1 MYETD
6 YTTSSDTGASSTAKE
21 TAKQATGSAKQAAG
35 EVTDTVKEQ
44 GRQVAGEVKGQV
56 RSVASDVRQSVT
68 GQVRTGHGKLAESVR
83 KFADEFGNLS
93 GAESTSPVVGQ
104 VVSRVSETGR
114 RAADYLD
121 DRGPE
126 GLLDDVQNFARRK
139 PGTFLLAAAAAG
151 FVIGRL
157 GRSTVAAARDET
169 PTATPTGAQGLY
181 TGTGYD
187 AGAGYDATTPAY
199 ATTTGYDTTAGT
211 TATGTT
217 TTGYAT
223 PPVAGATFVEDTY
236 PTPTY
241 DPRTSDATA
250 VGTAPVD
257 PAVDPVEY
265 DQSGYPIGT
274 RR

>member
-35 EVTDTVKEQ
+35 EVTETVKEQ

-56 RSVASDVRQSVT
+56 RSVASDVRQSVA
-68 GQVRTGHGKLAESVR
+68 GQVRTGHSKLAESVR
-83 KFADEFGNLS
+83 SFSDELGGLS
-93 GAESTSPVVGQ
+93 GGDTSSPVGQ
-104 VVSRVSETGR
+104 VVSRVSDAGR

-126 GLLDDVQNFARRK
+126 GVLDDVQNFARRK
-139 PGTFLLAAAAAG
+139 PGTFLLAMAAAG
-151 FVIGRL
+151 FVVGRIAR
-157 GRSTVAAARDET
+157 GTAAATHAEHT
-169 PTATPTGAQGLY
+169 PRATPTGADGVY
-181 TGTGYD
+181 TGTGY
-187 AGAGYDATTPAY
+187 GTTPTTGGYD
-199 ATTTGYDTTAGT
+199 TTGYDTP
-211 TATGTT
+211 T

-223 PPVAGATFVEDTY
+223 PPATGATFVEDAYT
-236 PTPTY
+236 TPAY
-241 DPRTSDATA
+241 DPRTADATA

-257 PAVDPVEY
+257 PATDPVTY

-274 RR
+274 SR